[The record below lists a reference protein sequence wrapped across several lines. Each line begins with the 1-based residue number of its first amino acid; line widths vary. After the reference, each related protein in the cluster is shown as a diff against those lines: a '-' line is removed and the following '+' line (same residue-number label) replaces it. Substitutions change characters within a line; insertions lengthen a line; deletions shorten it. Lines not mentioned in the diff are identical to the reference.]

1 MREKTSLFTLLVV
14 GLSLGVS
21 GCANNTGGGLFDTYH
36 GAVLSDQITSRVA
49 HKLGPQNTAIA
60 AGVLSLGV
68 AGLEAMQNQKQQKTS
83 TTSTTTPTSSSNKKK
98 R

>member
-1 MREKTSLFTLLVV
+1 MREKASLFTLLVV

-21 GCANNTGGGLFDTYH
+21 GCANSTGGGLFDTYH
-36 GAVLSDQITSRVA
+36 GAVLSDQMTSRVA

-83 TTSTTTPTSSSNKKK
+83 TTPTTTPTSSSNKKK